1 MGRLDWS
8 RRMPFPGNSL
18 THTASWLGPQLP
30 STWSSSQGGL
40 SILKATSDGRGV
52 WLLGCPWLGPHPCLD
67 GLLELHSSSIQASD
81 SKSGED
87 IRGWPHACTLTTQW
101 LGSDCQASIAAL
113 VGAGLCLMKEKS
125 LLNRKGECEAPN
137 NNDYLLW

>member
-1 MGRLDWS
+1 MERLDRS

-18 THTASWLGPQLP
+18 THTASWLESQLP
-30 STWSSSQGGL
+30 STRSSSQGGL
-40 SILKATSDGRGV
+40 SILKATSNGRGV

-67 GLLELHSSSIQASD
+67 SLLELHSSSIQASD

-87 IRGWPHACTLTTQW
+87 IRGWPHACTLTTW
-101 LGSDCQASIAAL
+101 RLGSDCQASIAAL
-113 VGAGLCLMKEKS
+113 VGAGLCLTKEKI
-125 LLNRKGECEAPN
+125 LLNRKGECEAQN